1 VIDLLEGADV
11 NTTRN
16 SCVFS
21 CDSAYLDEKQKEACI
36 LGCNNK
42 NPFLPRMPDID
53 VDFFQ
58 PTNVDMDT
66 MDMSFMSPMLYV
78 HDLYSNMINKF
89 GSSFSSSWTFYMQ
102 MNNGKMVIVKSVP
115 VMLDFDEQAVKTADY
130 YETNL
135 QPQDNSATP
144 DIMYS
149 QLSKNS
155 WDTFGDSI
163 YDVNMQEKPQPAS
176 SSWFACF
183 SQRSTASRFLLM
195 VAVFLS
201 ILGFMWLGV
210 TALVASGNNRKFT
223 IKPEKLSIYGDLE
236 YLSQLDQKQLLSAT
250 NPQQFVVEAPPLPL
264 KLPVNSV

>member
-11 NTTRN
+11 NSTRN
-16 SCVFS
+16 SCIFS
-21 CDSAYLDEKQKEACI
+21 CDSAYIDEAQKEACI
-36 LGCNNK
+36 LGCNSK
-42 NPFLPRMPDID
+42 QPFLPRMADVD

-58 PTNVDMDT
+58 PPNID

-102 MNNGKMVIVKSVP
+102 MNNGKMVIVRSGP
-115 VMLDFDEQAVKTADY
+115 IMLDMDDQAVKTANY

-135 QPQDNSATP
+135 EPQDKSATP
-144 DIMYS
+144 DIVYS

-155 WDTFGDSI
+155 WDTFDDSM
-163 YDVNMQEKPQPAS
+163 YDINMQERQSSPSS

-183 SQRSTASRFLLM
+183 SQRSDVSRFMLM
-195 VAVFLS
+195 VAVCLS
-201 ILGFMWLGV
+201 VLGFMWLGV
-210 TALVASGNNRKFT
+210 TALVNSGKNRNVT

-236 YLSQLDQKQLLSAT
+236 YLSRLDQKQLLSAM